1 MLPSDKN
8 SRILRIES
16 KDSEPVLKKRRR
28 SRS

>member
-8 SRILRIES
+8 SRILIES